1 MRNVEAGTGKAV
13 CGLCFPH
20 VSVDAGLHFGGIV
33 PLNLTPVLDFL
44 SFTLIVTSL
53 SLVLIKYF

>member
-1 MRNVEAGTGKAV
+1 MNVEARTGKAV
-13 CGLCFPH
+13 WGLCFPY

-33 PLNLTPVLDFL
+33 PLNLTPVLDFV
-44 SFTLIVTSL
+44 SSTIIITSL